1 MSRTWKRLLVCA
13 APALV
18 ILAAAVGMA
27 AAQGGAAPDTET
39 RKGFVDFLKA
49 GGVVGY
55 TLIALSFASA
65 ALVIDSFR
73 HIKQERLLPP
83 LVIAEFEDLARKG
96 RFSQIATLCKASD
109 SMICRI
115 IAKGL
120 AQGAMGLVTVRQA
133 MQEQG
138 VKEITKLNQRTGYM
152 GFIGSI
158 GPMMG
163 LLGTVLGMV
172 SSFNVMGVSKGAA
185 RADELAVGISY
196 ALITTCE
203 GLVVAIPMMFFHN
216 FFRDRVTRLGQE
228 SSAVC
233 ERLLRQMTIVMEARV
248 MAAAAKPA
256 GAPTAAETAPAGSA
270 DAANA
275 APSAATTDT
284 ASTQEIFG

>member
-1 MSRTWKRLLVCA
+1 MSRNWKRFWVCTAPLLI
-13 APALV
+13 L
-18 ILAAAVGMA
+18 LAAAVGVA
-27 AAQGGAAPDTET
+27 VAQSGAGPEVET
-39 RKGFVDFLKA
+39 RKGFVDFIKA

-55 TLIALSFASA
+55 TLIAISFASA

-73 HIKQERLLPP
+73 HIKEERLLPAA
-83 LVIAEFEDLARKG
+83 VIEESEDLARKG
-96 RFSQIATLCKASD
+96 RFSQIATLCKAND

-115 IAKGL
+115 IGKGL
-120 AQGAMGLVTVRQA
+120 SQGAMGLVAVRQA

-138 VKEITKLNQRTGYM
+138 VKEITRLNQRTGYM

-233 ERLLRQMTIVMEARV
+233 ERLLRHMTAIMEARF
-248 MAAAAKPA
+248 AATAAKPA
-256 GAPTAAETAPAGSA
+256 DPDVAKAAPANPP
-270 DAANA
+270 AAGGN
-275 APSAATTDT
+275 S